1 MALRQH
7 EQQWGLLVHLNEIA
21 HSFPRLLAAAF
32 GQFVAAWG
40 IGVYADQA
48 AAAPAPGQP
57 LTKAQAEAQSDWYYR
72 AQAAIALCGS
82 ITAIGGIYAAW
93 KGKQAKEATGDVQEM
108 RVNFASV
115 RADIQV
121 VAFLVQRIIEQNYA
135 HISVPTTMS
144 EGSPARMSIPV
155 EPPLSRPGDHA
166 DVDHGTGD
174 GPTEPPP
181 APTGDAKGAL

>member
-1 MALRQH
+1 M
-7 EQQWGLLVHLNEIA
+7 HLNEIV

-40 IGVYADQA
+40 IGVYADKA
-48 AAAPAPGQP
+48 AGAPVVPGQP
-57 LTKAQAEAQSDWYYR
+57 LTKAEAEAQSDWYYK

-82 ITAIGGIYAAW
+82 ITAVGGIYAAW

-121 VAFLVQRIIEQNYA
+121 VAFLVQRIIEQNYS

-144 EGSPARMSIPV
+144 EGSPRMSIPV
-155 EPPLSRPGDHA
+155 EPPQNRQGDHA

-174 GPTEPPP
+174 GPAEQPP
-181 APTGDAKGAL
+181 GDAKETK